1 MTLLKKRVEKLEQSL
16 TPTEPAHWVRIILDG
31 ISEEMGI
38 QRWMTENNTDT
49 PPENIIFR
57 VIVPV

>member
-1 MTLLKKRVEKLEQSL
+1 MTLLKKRIEKLEQTL
-16 TPTEPAHWVRIILDG
+16 TPPEPAEWVRVILNG
-31 ISEEMGI
+31 ISEEAGI
-38 QRWMTENNTDT
+38 QRWMNENNTDT